1 MVAFVRYASYPTIMG
16 ALLVAALAAG
26 SGSVA
31 AWPLLGAAAALG
43 IAAVAAL
50 ERFLPFERAWVADQG
65 DTHADIAHALVNWAL
80 LSAGAVVVH
89 AVTEVLALPRLWP
102 ATFPTWVQLALVAVV
117 FDLGLYAM
125 HVLSHRW
132 PWAWRLH
139 AIHHSS
145 QRLYWLNGE
154 RRHPLSAGLMAAPG
168 LVALAL
174 LGAPPIIVSAWL
186 AVVAVHLAFQHANL
200 DYRLGPLR
208 RWIAG
213 AETHRWHHKR
223 EYEDAQVNF
232 GEFLLIWDRMFGTF
246 SEPAVALRADDVGLR
261 RRDMPGDYVGQ
272 LKFPFVMPAEL
283 RRAFDARLVAGDE
296 ALRAGSAEAAMAHY
310 EAAHILGQ
318 AWTGPHVQSHVAI
331 LRWAVEQRRW
341 REVMGQ
347 LTRIVAAALFT
358 WLWVPRGN
366 PGSTRVGALARR
378 PVPDDLEALLTS
390 ANA

>member
-1 MVAFVRYASYPTIMG
+1 MVALVRYASYPTIMG
-16 ALLVAALAAG
+16 AIVVAVIAAS
-26 SGSVA
+26 SGA
-31 AWPLLGAAAALG
+31 ITAWPLLGAVAGIG
-43 IAAVAAL
+43 IAGVALL
-50 ERFLPFERAWVADQG
+50 ERFLPFERAWIADRG
-65 DTHADIAHALVNWAL
+65 DTRADIVHALVNWAL
-80 LSAGAVVVH
+80 LSAGAFVVH
-89 AVTEVLALPRLWP
+89 AATEVLAVRRLWP
-102 ATFPTWVQLALVAVV
+102 AAWPVWVQLVLVALV

-145 QRLYWLNGE
+145 ERLYWLNGE
-154 RRHPLSAGLMAAPG
+154 RRHPVSAGLMAAPG
-168 LVALAL
+168 LAALAL
-174 LGAPPIIVSAWL
+174 LGAPPVIVSAWL

-232 GEFLLIWDRMFGTF
+232 GEFLLIWDRVFGTLT
-246 SEPAVALRADDVGLR
+246 EPADALRADDVGLR
-261 RRDMPGDYVGQ
+261 RRDMPATYLAQ
-272 LKFPFVMPAEL
+272 LRWPFALPAEL
-283 RRAFDARLVAGDE
+283 RRAFDARLAAGAD
-296 ALRAGSAEAAMAHY
+296 ALRAGRADEAMAQF

-318 AWTGPHVQSHVAI
+318 AWTVPHVRSHLAI
-331 LRWAVEQRRW
+331 LAWAIRERRP
-341 REVMGQ
+341 REILGQ
-347 LTRIVAAALFT
+347 VTRILAAALFT

-378 PVPDDLEALLTS
+378 PVPDELATLLS
-390 ANA
+390 RANA

>member
-1 MVAFVRYASYPTIMG
+1 MAARVRYTVYPVTLALVLWAAMAVASG
-16 ALLVAALAAG
+16 QLAG
-26 SGSVA
+26 
-31 AWPLLGAAAALG
+31 WPLLAIVAAAG
-43 IAAVAAL
+43 IALVAVL
-50 ERFLPFERAWVADQG
+50 ERVLPFEPAWLADQG
-65 DTHADIAHALVNWAL
+65 DTRTDLVHALVNWAL
-80 LSAGAVVVH
+80 LSAGAFVVH
-89 AVTEVLALPRLWP
+89 LVTEAVALPRLWP
-102 ATFPTWVQLALVAVV
+102 AAWPVWAQLVLAAGV

-139 AIHHSS
+139 AIHHSAE
-145 QRLYWLNGE
+145 RLYWLNGE
-154 RRHPLSAGLMAAPG
+154 RRHPVSAALMAAPG
-168 LVALAL
+168 LVVLAT
-174 LGAPPIIVSAWL
+174 LGAPPAVISAWL

-232 GEFLLIWDRMFGTF
+232 GEFFLIWDRLFGTF
-246 SEPAVALRADDVGLR
+246 VEPAATLRADEVGLR
-261 RRDMPGDYVGQ
+261 RRDVPAGYVGQ
-272 LKFPFVMPAEL
+272 LRWPFALPDDL
-283 RRAFDARLVAGDE
+283 RRAFDARLAAGDD
-296 ALRAGSAEAAMAHY
+296 ALRAGRADEAMAQY

-318 AWTGPHVQSHVAI
+318 AWTGPHVRSHVAL
-331 LRWAVEQRRW
+331 LRWALHERRP
-341 REVMGQ
+341 RELLGQ
-347 LTRIVAAALFT
+347 VTRIVAAAMFT

-378 PVPDDLEALLTS
+378 PVPDELATLLAK

>member
-1 MVAFVRYASYPTIMG
+1 
-16 ALLVAALAAG
+16 
-26 SGSVA
+26 
-31 AWPLLGAAAALG
+31 
-43 IAAVAAL
+43 
-50 ERFLPFERAWVADQG
+50 
-65 DTHADIAHALVNWAL
+65 
-80 LSAGAVVVH
+80 
-89 AVTEVLALPRLWP
+89 VTEVLGLPRLWP
-102 ATFPTWVQLALVAVV
+102 ATWPVWVQLALVAVV

-145 QRLYWLNGE
+145 ERLYWLNGE

-168 LVALAL
+168 LATLSL
-174 LGAPPIIVSAWL
+174 LGARPVIVSAWL

-232 GEFLLIWDRMFGTF
+232 GEFLLVWDRLFGTF
-246 SEPAVALRADDVGLR
+246 AEPATTLGADDVGLR
-261 RRDMPGDYVGQ
+261 RRDMPASWLGQ
-272 LKFPFVMPAEL
+272 LRWPFAMPTEL
-283 RRAFDARLVAGDE
+283 RDAFDTRLCAGDK
-296 ALRAGSAEAAMAHY
+296 ALQAGQAKEAMAHY

-318 AWTGPHVQSHVAI
+318 AWTGPHVRSHVAI
-331 LRWAVEQRRW
+331 LRWARQERRP
-341 REVMGQ
+341 REILGQ
-347 LTRIVAAALFT
+347 VTRIVAAALFT

-366 PGSTRVGALARR
+366 PGSTRVGALSRR
-378 PVPDDLEALLTS
+378 PVPDELATLLARTS
-390 ANA
+390 G